1 MNEAQFLLSLG
12 MKPKDL
18 SGADRSLSAPALI
31 KPQYAMVEN
40 GDPEGVVVQRDN
52 DNAPVPHSR
61 RMRAWV

>member
-18 SGADRSLSAPALI
+18 SDADRSLSTPALI
-31 KPQYAMVEN
+31 KPKYAMVEN
-40 GDPEGVVVQRDN
+40 GDPDGLVVQRDHN
-52 DNAPVPHSR
+52 KEPVPHSR